1 MKKLKSTLGIFL
13 FLTVTYT
20 ASAQYGNN
28 GYGGGNGNGMGRN
41 GMGGGQMQH
50 RQDEKPKE
58 IPAEEHAKKIVSN
71 IKEKLQL
78 DELQA
83 IAITNIVTNSLK
95 QQGVILKKDNSD
107 EDKMEDIKALSETM
121 DRKIMELLSK
131 NQKEK
136 YQTMIEER
144 IR

>member
-58 IPAEEHAKKIVSN
+58 IPAEEHAKKMVSN
-71 IKEKLQL
+71 IKEKFQL
-78 DELQA
+78 DELQV
-83 IAITNIVTNSLK
+83 IAITNIITNSLK

>member
-78 DELQA
+78 DELQV

-136 YQTMIEER
+136 YQTMIEQR

>member
-28 GYGGGNGNGMGRN
+28 GYGGRNGNGMGRN

-78 DELQA
+78 DELQV

>member
-1 MKKLKSTLGIFL
+1 MN
-13 FLTVTYT
+13 
-20 ASAQYGNN
+20 Q
-28 GYGGGNGNGMGRN
+28 
-41 GMGGGQMQH
+41 MGGMNQ
-50 RQDEKPKE
+50 RSEPEKPKE

-78 DELQA
+78 DELQV